1 MLLKAPPVFFRLPI
15 VGNNTIRICCFF
27 ILLISLASCTGTN
40 LDTTKNIEDYVSK
53 SLAGSYLAGRQA
65 RRNNDLKKASNSFA
79 LAQSY
84 EPNDP
89 RLIREAF
96 LVELNLGNIERASRL
111 AARSLD
117 LNNSAPFMMLVIG
130 LQKAKTGEWER
141 AAATF
146 KKLSKSQLNQIIKP
160 LALGWSAVAQNK
172 PTLAVEFFSTV
183 SKRKD
188 FEMLGLLHLGLGY
201 QIMKATKKADKAF
214 KAALARSA
222 TPPDRLNISFATHYA
237 MTGRPS
243 LAKNL
248 IESLRSG
255 YLDKNLFIKQLNKNP
270 NETLTD
276 ISIKN
281 AADGLAEALF
291 DIAQALKNDSVSEP
305 ALIFS
310 QLALYMRPNFA
321 AAQLLLGELL
331 DRRREYSYAV
341 KQFTAIKPK
350 SAYFLS
356 AQLQL
361 ATSWGNDNKPRKAIS
376 LLEKLSNNKP
386 NDYRPF
392 VQIGDLH
399 RSLKKWD
406 KAILAYSK
414 ALSLI
419 PKIQNSDW
427 IIYYSRGIAYEQ
439 SKDWQSAELDF
450 LQALNLSPN
459 QPFVMN
465 YLGYAWAEQGIN
477 LTKANSLI
485 VKAVKQRPRDGY
497 IADSFGW
504 VLYQTGEYKKA
515 IPVLERAVR
524 LRPNDATIN
533 DHLGDA
539 YWKVGRLLEARFQW
553 IRSTKMKL
561 KNDHL
566 EAINKKIKH
575 GLR

>member
-1 MLLKAPPVFFRLPI
+1 MLLKAPPVFVRLPI
-15 VGNNTIRICCFF
+15 FANDTFIICCFF
-27 ILLISLASCTGTN
+27 ILLISLAGCTSTS
-40 LDTTKNIEDYVSK
+40 LETSKNIEDYASK
-53 SLAGSYLAGRQA
+53 SLAGNYLAGRQA
-65 RRNNDLKKASNSFA
+65 RRNNDLKKASSSFA

-117 LNNSAPFMMLVIG
+117 LNKSAPFTMLVIG
-130 LQKAKTGEWER
+130 LQKAKAGEWEQ
-141 AAATF
+141 ATTAF
-146 KKLSKSQLNQIIKP
+146 EKLNKSQLNQIIKP

-172 PTLAVEFFSTV
+172 PTLAVKFFSTV
-183 SKRKD
+183 SKRRD

-201 QIMKATKKADKAF
+201 QIMKATNEADKAF

-222 TPPDRLNISFATHYA
+222 TPPDRLNISLATHYVK
-237 MTGRPS
+237 TGRPS
-243 LAKNL
+243 LAKN
-248 IESLRSG
+248 IISSLQSD
-255 YLDKNLFIKQLNKNP
+255 YLDKNLFIKQLDKKP

-276 ISIKN
+276 IIINN
-281 AADGLAEALF
+281 ATDGLAEALF
-291 DIAQALKNDSVSEP
+291 DIAQALKNDSVNEP
-305 ALIFS
+305 AVIFS

-331 DRRREYSYAV
+331 DRRREYSYAIE
-341 KQFTAIKPK
+341 QFTAIKPK
-350 SAYFLS
+350 SAYFLT
-356 AQLQL
+356 AQLQI
-361 ATSWGNDNKPRKAIS
+361 ATSWGKDNKLRKAIN
-376 LLEKLSNNKP
+376 LLEKVSNDNP
-386 NDYRPF
+386 YDYRPF
-392 VQIGDLH
+392 IQIGDLH
-399 RSLKKWD
+399 RSLKIWD

-419 PKIQNSDW
+419 PEVQNSDW

-439 SKDWQSAELDF
+439 SKDWKSAELDF

-465 YLGYAWAEQGIN
+465 YLGYAWAEQGIH
-477 LTKANSLI
+477 LIKANSLI

-504 VLYQTGEYKKA
+504 VLYQTGDYKKA

-539 YWKVGRLLEARFQW
+539 YWKVGRFLEARFQW

-561 KNDHL
+561 KNEHL
-566 EAINKKIKH
+566 EVINKKIKY
-575 GLR
+575 GLK

>member
-1 MLLKAPPVFFRLPI
+1 MLLKAPSVFVRPPI
-15 VGNNTIRICCFF
+15 IGNNTIIICCCF
-27 ILLISLASCTGTN
+27 ILMISLTSCTGTS
-40 LDTTKNIEDYVSK
+40 LETTNNIGSTVSK
-53 SLAGSYLAGRQA
+53 SLAGNYLAGRQA
-65 RRNNDLKKASNSFA
+65 RRNNDLKKASSSFA
-79 LAQSY
+79 LAQSH
-84 EPNDP
+84 EPSNP

-96 LVELNLGNIERASRL
+96 LVELKLGNIEKASRL

-117 LNNSAPFMMLVIG
+117 LNNNAPFMMLVIG
-130 LQKAKTGEWER
+130 LQKAKTGEWQQ
-141 AAATF
+141 AATAF
-146 KKLSKSQLNQIIKP
+146 GKLSKSQLNQIIQP

-172 PTLAVEFFSTV
+172 PNLAAKLFSTV

-222 TPPDRLNISFATHYA
+222 NPPDRLNISLAAHYIK
-237 MTGRPS
+237 TKRPF
-243 LAKNL
+243 LTKNIIKNL
-248 IESLRSG
+248 QSD
-255 YLDKNLFIKQLNKNP
+255 YFDKNLVIKQLDKNP
-270 NETLTD
+270 NETLKD
-276 ISIKN
+276 IVINN
-281 AADGLAEALF
+281 ATDGLAEALF
-291 DIAQALKNDSVSEP
+291 DIAQALKNDSVNEP
-305 ALIFS
+305 AIIFS
-310 QLALYMRPNFA
+310 HLALYMRPNFA
-321 AAQLLLGELL
+321 AAQLFLGELL
-331 DRRREYSYAV
+331 DRRSEYNYAIE
-341 KQFTAIKPK
+341 QFTAITSK

-361 ATSWGNDNKPRKAIS
+361 ATSLGNDNKPDKAVS
-376 LLEKLSNNKP
+376 LLEKVSNNNP

-392 VQIGDLH
+392 VQIGDLQ
-399 RSLKKWD
+399 RSLKRWD
-406 KAILAYSK
+406 KAISAYSK

-439 SKDWQSAELDF
+439 SKNWQSAEPDF

-504 VLYQTGEYKKA
+504 VLYQTGDYKKA
-515 IPVLERAVR
+515 VPVLERAVR

-561 KNDHL
+561 TNDHL
-566 EAINKKIKH
+566 ESINKKIKH